1 MPLASLLGWSKFGA
15 ALQPPPLEP
24 RASFPPSGLPR
35 GGGSPPGG
43 PPSRSTRGGE
53 IAPLFPGER
62 EGEGVREGVGGR
74 PKRASRRAGR
84 GGTPQALEEAR
95 GGERGGRRTE
105 EGGRRGEGLGGRRL
119 SGREGGAIPKARG
132 QSPREPGGRADG
144 KEARKSGGGGE
155 EGEGRKSPRGE
166 RRERR
171 REEKGEGSRAQGP
184 KRTPKPEGQ
193 SLEVVHLGA
202 TRTPALAPS
211 ATPPSATFP
220 ASSGPGWGTWSP
232 GPRREEK
239 PGSLKPGKRA
249 LPHRPS
255 HAGRARR
262 VSREEFPP
270 SRTALGGFCPGVRE
284 GRRKNER
291 NSPLGV
297 FFVWEGAERGWF
309 AKKGIARGKFWTMRG
324 GFRRPGR
331 G

>member
-105 EGGRRGEGLGGRRL
+105 EGGRRGEGLEGRRL

-132 QSPREPGGRADG
+132 QSPREPEGRADG

-171 REEKGEGSRAQGP
+171 REEKGEGSRNRRARASRSSTSGRQEPPLSLPAPPRHPQPFPPPPVRGGERGP
-184 KRTPKPEGQ
+184 QDHG
-193 SLEVVHLGA
+193 
-202 TRTPALAPS
+202 
-211 ATPPSATFP
+211 
-220 ASSGPGWGTWSP
+220 
-232 GPRREEK
+232 
-239 PGSLKPGKRA
+239 GKR
-249 LPHRPS
+249 
-255 HAGRARR
+255 
-262 VSREEFPP
+262 
-270 SRTALGGFCPGVRE
+270 
-284 GRRKNER
+284 NQ
-291 NSPLGV
+291 
-297 FFVWEGAERGWF
+297 GA
-309 AKKGIARGKFWTMRG
+309 
-324 GFRRPGR
+324 
-331 G
+331 